1 MSPGCD
7 EIKWFR
13 PFVRPTWFYIVLPAC
28 AALGYGDRALPR
40 GRGVCPQRR
49 RVYSKLADGLS
60 ALLMNRALA
69 GESDGAKHVLQT
81 LRRLAPGMS
90 QNWIRQNAVW
100 TSADTMKRYVEA
112 FRIAGLK

>member
-1 MSPGCD
+1 VPRSATATGRYREGAEFARSAAVYIPSSPTAY
-7 EIKWFR
+7 R
-13 PFVRPTWFYIVLPAC
+13 
-28 AALGYGDRALPR
+28 
-40 GRGVCPQRR
+40 
-49 RVYSKLADGLS
+49 
-60 ALLMNRALA
+60 ALLMNLALA
-69 GESDGAKHVLQT
+69 GESDGAKHALQT